1 MRRLPVLALI
11 GLICFG
17 LQRCES
23 VQVGAADPDKTD
35 TTTYV
40 CAGKTQ
46 CSEMRNCA
54 EAEFYLKN
62 CPGTSIDGDL
72 DGIPCEEQ
80 HCGHRM

>member
-1 MRRLPVLALI
+1 MKHLPLLVLF
-11 GLICFG
+11 GLLCFG

-23 VQVGAADPDKTD
+23 VQVGTTGPVKTD

-46 CSEMRNCA
+46 CSEMRTCA

-62 CPGTSIDGDL
+62 CPGTSMDGDS
-72 DGIPCEEQ
+72 DGIPCEDQ
-80 HCGHRM
+80 HCGH